1 MGLMYTEYYF
11 CGGVGGELLS
21 VAYKGISLIFAGLD
35 HRVGHCGVLHMTVE
49 SMGGSAHTK

>member
-1 MGLMYTEYYF
+1 MGLLYTEYYF